1 MTKYKAKNVFV
12 LPVLLLSSV
21 VANAATDLDAVEAC
35 SDAIATTFANKQD
48 AAVKVRIDQAMVD
61 AKHRLGRLTKFH
73 LDVFE
78 ASTTSVVG
86 RFDCTVNR
94 GAKIRSLVSLSI
106 DAPSAE
112 ERSRS

>member
-21 VANAATDLDAVEAC
+21 VASAATDLDAVEAC
-35 SDAIATTFANKQD
+35 SDAIAASFANKQD
-48 AAVKVRIDQAMVD
+48 AAVKVRIDQSMVD
-61 AKHRLGRLTKFH
+61 AKRRLGGPTKFH
-73 LDVFE
+73 LDILE
-78 ASTTSVVG
+78 ASTTSIVG

-94 GAKIRSLVSLSI
+94 RAKIRSLKSLSI

-112 ERSRS
+112 QRSRS

>member
-1 MTKYKAKNVFV
+1 MKKFKAKSVLV

-35 SDAIATTFANKQD
+35 SDAIAASLADKQD
-48 AAVKVRIDQAMVD
+48 AAVKVRVDQSMVD
-61 AKHRLGRLTKFH
+61 AKRRLGGLTKFH
-73 LDVFE
+73 LDVME

-94 GAKIRSLVSLSI
+94 RAKIRSLVSLSI
-106 DAPSAE
+106 DAPSAVQ
-112 ERSRS
+112 RSRS